1 MLMFL
6 RMTDQKVCSSC
17 GVEKEVSEFPNER
30 NVCRPCKQMGKEHLA
45 SGSYKVY
52 LTQLFINSRSKAS
65 GGQRDHIRDF
75 SITKED
81 VIDLWEKQNGRCA
94 VSGVFLTHHK
104 DGTGTKEF
112 NASLDRIT
120 NSKGYTKNNVHLV
133 CYRVNI
139 MKHVL
144 SEDMFYWWIKT
155 IHDFSC
161 D

>member
-1 MLMFL
+1 MSNTMPK
-6 RMTDQKVCSSC
+6 TKQCISC

-65 GGQRDHIRDF
+65 GPQREHIREF
-75 SITKED
+75 TLTKQD
-81 VIDLWEKQNGRCA
+81 VIDLWDCQKGRCA
-94 VSGVFLTHHK
+94 ISGVYLTHHK

-120 NSKGYTKNNVHLV
+120 NTKGYTKNNVHLV

>member
-1 MLMFL
+1 MSSTMPK
-6 RMTDQKVCSSC
+6 TKQCISC
-17 GVEKEVSEFPNER
+17 GKDKELKQFPSDR
-30 NVCRPCKQMGKEHLA
+30 NMCKACKSHNKSLA
-45 SGSYKVY
+45 ASANYETY
-52 LTQLFINSRSKAS
+52 LGQLFINSRSKAS
-65 GGQRDHIRDF
+65 GPQREHIREF
-75 SITKED
+75 TLTKQD
-81 VIDLWEKQNGRCA
+81 VIDLWDCQKGRCA
-94 VSGVFLTHHK
+94 ISGVYLTHHR

-120 NSKGYTKNNVHLV
+120 NTKGYTKNNVHLV